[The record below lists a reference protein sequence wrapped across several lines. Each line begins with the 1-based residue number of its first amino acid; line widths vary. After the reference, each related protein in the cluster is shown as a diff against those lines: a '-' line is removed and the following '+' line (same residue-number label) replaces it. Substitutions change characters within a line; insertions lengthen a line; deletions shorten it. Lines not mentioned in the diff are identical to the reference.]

1 MPSSD
6 SIPKTDH
13 LFTSVF
19 LPQGW
24 EGLEWPMAGAFVFLI
39 IVNFFSV
46 TITAC
51 IKSWCPAFIDN
62 DINIDEDICNY
73 WESLDEN
80 DRKWSL
86 KEEENSRVLK
96 MSVLTDD

>member
-1 MPSSD
+1 
-6 SIPKTDH
+6 
-13 LFTSVF
+13 
-19 LPQGW
+19 
-24 EGLEWPMAGAFVFLI
+24 MAGAFVFLI

-46 TITAC
+46 TITAW
-51 IKSWCPAFIDN
+51 IKSCFPAFIDN

-73 WESLDEN
+73 WDSLDEN